1 MFELQ
6 RAIVIVVILFME
18 VWADLGEYNY
28 YAQ

>member
-18 VWADLGEYNY
+18 VWADL
-28 YAQ
+28 